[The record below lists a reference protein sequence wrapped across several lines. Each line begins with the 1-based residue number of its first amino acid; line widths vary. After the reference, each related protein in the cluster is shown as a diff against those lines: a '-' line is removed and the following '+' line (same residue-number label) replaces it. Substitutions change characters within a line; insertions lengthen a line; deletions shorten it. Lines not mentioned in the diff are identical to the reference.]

1 MDYSVVSARSK
12 LLKKVQ
18 NLGDSASSTVGFLP
32 REAFVDYAKKGHI
45 LALTEND
52 ELLAYIMYR
61 HRKNAI
67 VIVQL
72 CVSPLHK
79 GKGFAKLLVNELFE
93 REKDC
98 ISHADR
104 KDPFKRR
111 TSRRPRTGL

>member
-1 MDYSVVSARSK
+1 MDYTVVSARSK

-45 LALTEND
+45 LALTEDD

-61 HRKNAI
+61 YRKNAI

-72 CVSPLHK
+72 CVSPLHQ
-79 GKGFAKLLVNELFE
+79 GRVSQSFL
-93 REKDC
+93 
-98 ISHADR
+98 
-104 KDPFKRR
+104 
-111 TSRRPRTGL
+111 